1 MSSHAYDIGII
12 EPIRFSSPSAVKS
25 TTRVSA
31 FGTRSSIQR
40 CFSSNG

>member
-12 EPIRFSSPSAVKS
+12 EPI
-25 TTRVSA
+25 RVSA